1 MGNDAQS
8 LDSCQVRP
16 AFMLYNLASLV
27 HAFIPMS
34 VNSCGNA
41 APMSQM
47 LFASPV
53 VEFHE

>member
-1 MGNDAQS
+1 MGNGAQS
-8 LDSCQVRP
+8 LDSCQVRL

-27 HAFIPMS
+27 QAFIPMS
-34 VNSCGNA
+34 VNICGKT
-41 APMSQM
+41 APISQL